1 MSTGTLPTT
10 NPNADKTSVTEAITR
25 SRWAPFRSFFISLIN
40 LSLFFVGWQLLALS
54 EVINPLFFP
63 KATDMFSA
71 MYHGFV
77 DGIIGPQLLHS
88 VKNFTIGMLIAAAIG
103 IPRRAVDGRRSDHRP
118 DPVALRVGD
127 DVVAARRAHSAAD
140 PRSRLRQLDA
150 AAPSSCCRPSFR
162 SWSTAWRG

>member
-10 NPNADKTSVTEAITR
+10 NPNADSTSVTEAITR
-25 SRWAPFRSFFISLIN
+25 SRWAPFRSLFILLIN

-71 MYHGFV
+71 LYHGFV

-88 VKNFTIGMLIAAAIG
+88 VKNFT
-103 IPRRAVDGRRSDHRP
+103 
-118 DPVALRVGD
+118 
-127 DVVAARRAHSAAD
+127 SA
-140 PRSRLRQLDA
+140 
-150 AAPSSCCRPSFR
+150 C
-162 SWSTAWRG
+162 